1 MTEIASI
8 DWFGR
13 WGTSVFSENT
23 AIFIFYNYSLDIMVE
38 SAYIDLNSIQVT
50 KGPRSWPVKGSKFSI
65 RDFKKIVVGLGIFP
79 LDWFVADNF
88 VADLL
93 EEEITVSYCSFL
105 FFFIVIFKV
114 NCVWTV

>member
-23 AIFIFYNYSLDIMVE
+23 AIFIFYNYFSLDIMVQ

-50 KGPRSWPVKGSKFSI
+50 EGPRSWPLKGSKFSI
-65 RDFKKIVVGLGIFP
+65 RDFKKNSGGMGDIS
-79 LDWFVADNF
+79 
-88 VADLL
+88 
-93 EEEITVSYCSFL
+93 T
-105 FFFIVIFKV
+105 
-114 NCVWTV
+114 